1 MLFIYYL
8 SEVME
13 TSRRF
18 SAQKEGALMLFQQ
31 SSHADPQ
38 KMQIVAKLVADGLT
52 KSEPDMLAVLKA
64 LQIGYCLGEMKAA
77 QQAS

>member
-1 MLFIYYL
+1 MP
-8 SEVME
+8 
-13 TSRRF
+13 
-18 SAQKEGALMLFQQ
+18 FQQ
-31 SSHADPQ
+31 SSHADPK
-38 KMQIVAKLVADGLT
+38 KMQILAGLITDGLT